1 MERSNL
7 FIQTTT
13 ELFQDSLEEIADG
26 SKVTPKDLM
35 VRRERQTFRRLE
47 GSGAVLFTVRTYMG
61 PMTSLGGDELK
72 AMRSQV
78 RGWEEDVRR
87 YKGGDIWGPPMEEW
101 CAEHVVE
108 EPLVEVEVTA

>member
-13 ELFQDSLEEIADG
+13 ELFQDCPEEIPAG
-26 SKVTPKDLM
+26 SVVTPRELM

-47 GSGAVLFTVRTYMG
+47 RSGAVLFTVRTYMG
-61 PMTSLGGDELK
+61 PMTALGTVELR

-78 RGWEEDVRR
+78 RGWEDDVRQ
-87 YKGGDIWGPPMEEW
+87 YKGGDIWGPPLESW
-101 CAEHVVE
+101 CAEHIVD
-108 EPLVEVEVTA
+108 EPVIEAEVTA